1 MRPSHNLMPMKLRV
15 MVEAGFINLVR
26 PHFFVPFSNHAP
38 LLGEVQFGA
47 LKFWR
52 HFLIPD
58 K

>member
-1 MRPSHNLMPMKLRV
+1 MPMKLRV